1 MQTFERTAWCSLIQI
16 IAFKGDPIGRKV
28 FSGHFTQALTISI
41 IMMRIINT
49 RYSLKKNQSA
59 KQFGTVLVSSS
70 LHICICI
77 SFDCFQMKEL

>member
-49 RYSLKKNQSA
+49 RYSLKKTSQPSNLGL
-59 KQFGTVLVSSS
+59 FWY
-70 LHICICI
+70 HRRCIFASVFHLI
-77 SFDCFQMKEL
+77 VFR